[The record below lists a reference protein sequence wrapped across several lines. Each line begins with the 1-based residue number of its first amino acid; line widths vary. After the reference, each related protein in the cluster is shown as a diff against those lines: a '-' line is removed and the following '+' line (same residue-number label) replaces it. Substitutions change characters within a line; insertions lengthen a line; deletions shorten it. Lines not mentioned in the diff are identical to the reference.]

1 MKRLMQDVRYGLRV
15 LRKSPAFAAIAVLT
29 LALGIGANTAI
40 FSFVDAWIIKP
51 IPYPQADRLVVLLSH
66 DKKKGWTS
74 NGVSSTA
81 DFLDFQKQNI
91 SFEQTAAWTSWDFN
105 LTGDGPPALVDG
117 GRVSWNFFD
126 TLGVRPLLG
135 RTFTASDDAAGAPHV
150 AILSEGLWKSRYAQ
164 NPKIIGRSINIGDE
178 AYTVV
183 GVMPGRFQFSLLG
196 ICNIWTPLAL
206 TDKER
211 SDRNRGWFSAFGRLK
226 PGVTQQQAA
235 AETTAI
241 FARLEK
247 QYPQTNTNITGLLS
261 SMAYEIGQNQG
272 NQQVTLCFWI
282 VGLILLIACTNVANL
297 MLARATQRTKE
308 MAVRGALGAT
318 RGRLVRQLLTES
330 LLLFLFGGLAGVL
343 FGAWG
348 MSWIESMI
356 PGHIRG
362 YLVNY
367 GEVNLDWMTLT
378 FTLGIALLCGV
389 VFGLAPAFESSGIDL
404 NRALKEASGQA
415 SKSGRGARMRR
426 IFVAGEIALAVVV
439 LISTTLLV
447 KSFIISVRSSP
458 GFNPANAMTAQVA
471 LPKTKYTS
479 DALTRNFSDA
489 VLARIRALPGVTS
502 AGVASAIPFGGF
514 GQTYTVEAVGKPAP
528 QPGEELGARWTAV
541 SPDYFAAMQMGL
553 LKGRAFT
560 SGDGPGN
567 ANVAVIDQTLAR
579 QFWSKEDPVGQKLTF
594 GPQHLVCTIV
604 GVVNDVKMYNLR
616 GRPER
621 QMYVPLAQFP
631 SPTLGFVARTA
642 ESSPAIATAI
652 RDAIWAVDDQQPV
665 SSVEQL
671 TTLMAIQDS
680 GNRVMMKLMVF
691 FGALALFLGAIGIY
705 GVMAH
710 TVAQRTHEIGIRMA
724 LGANPAQVMG
734 MVVRQAMT
742 LTLIGIA
749 IGVAGAFA
757 VTRSLSFMLYEVTT
771 TDASTFVG
779 VAVLFTLVAI
789 AACYVPARR
798 AMRVD
803 PMVALRYE

>member
-1 MKRLMQDVRYGLRV
+1 MKTLVQDVRYGLRI
-15 LRKSPAFAAIAVLT
+15 LRKSPTFAAIAVLT

-51 IPYPQADRLVVLLSH
+51 IPYPQADKLVVLLSH

-81 DFLDFQKQNI
+81 DFLDFQKQTT
-91 SFEQTAAWTSWDFN
+91 SFEQTAAWTQWNFN
-105 LTGDGPPALVDG
+105 LTGDGPPALLDG
-117 GRVSWNFFD
+117 GRVSWNFFE

-135 RTFTASDDAAGAPHV
+135 RTFTASDDVSGAAHV
-150 AILSEGLWKSRYAQ
+150 AIISEGLWKSRYAQ

-183 GVMPGRFQFSLLG
+183 GVMPGKFQFPLLG
-196 ICNIWTPLAL
+196 ISNIWTPLAL

-211 SDRNRGWFSAFGRLK
+211 SDRNGSWFSAFGRLK
-226 PGVTQQQAA
+226 AGVTQQQAA
-235 AETTAI
+235 AETNAI

-247 QYPQTNTNITGLLS
+247 QYPKTNTNITSLVS
-261 SMAYEIGQNQG
+261 PMSYEIGKEQG
-272 NQQVTLCFWI
+272 NQQVTICFWI
-282 VGLILLIACTNVANL
+282 VGLILLIACANVANL
-297 MLARATQRTKE
+297 MLARAAQRTKE

-330 LLLFLFGGLAGVL
+330 LLLFFFGGVAGVL

-348 MSWIESMI
+348 MSWIESLI

-367 GEVNLDWMTLT
+367 GYVSLDWITLT
-378 FTLGIALLCGV
+378 FTLGIALACGV

-447 KSFIISVRSSP
+447 KSFVISVRSSP
-458 GFNPANAMTAQVA
+458 GFNPANLLVAQVT
-471 LPKTKYTS
+471 LPKTKY
-479 DALTRNFSDA
+479 AQEARQRNFSDD
-489 VLARIRALPGVTS
+489 VLARIHALPGVVS
-502 AGVASAIPFGGF
+502 AGVSSAVPFGGF
-514 GQTYTVEAVGKPAP
+514 GQTVVVEAAGKPAP
-528 QPGEELGARWTAV
+528 QPGETLGARFSAV
-541 SPDYFAAMQMGL
+541 SPNYFAAMQMPL
-553 LKGRAFT
+553 VKGRAFT
-560 SGDGPGN
+560 SADGPGN
-567 ANVAVIDQTLAR
+567 APVAVIGQTLAR
-579 QFWSKEDPVGQKLTF
+579 QFWPNEDPVGQKLKF
-594 GPQHLVCTIV
+594 GEQHTVCTIV

-642 ESSPAIATAI
+642 NDSATLATAI

-671 TTLMAIQDS
+671 ATLMAIQDA
-680 GNRVMMKLMVF
+680 GNRVVTKLMVF
-691 FGALALFLGAIGIY
+691 FGALALFLGALGIY

-724 LGANPAQVMG
+724 LGANPQEVMR
-734 MVVRQAMT
+734 MVVRQGMT

-749 IGVAGAFA
+749 IGVVGAFGA
-757 VTRSLSFMLYEVTT
+757 ARSLSFMLYQVTAN
-771 TDASTFVG
+771 DPATFVG
-779 VAVLFTLVAI
+779 VSILFALVAV